1 MLESLLRPDCF
12 TLLVTG
18 NDWSGDARR
27 RNRQAYFGAHF
38 PRRFVQCPASAT
50 SVTPRPWR
58 RPSGPRVQARSA
70 RRQHSR
76 SSVCHDLSE
85 YRPALFAS
93 TRSRRPDVGI
103 ELITRE
109 LGPGLG
115 SLKTGDWVAPGSAS
129 RCDALKGQKLGRDCR
144 VRYEQRDLLH
154 VRWNKQEGWKFQ
166 RSR

>member
-1 MLESLLRPDCF
+1 MLESLLRPDSF

-50 SVTPRPWR
+50 SVTPARWR
-58 RPSGPRVQARSA
+58 RPSGPRVQARAA
-70 RRQHSR
+70 RRQHSH
-76 SSVCHDLSE
+76 SSVCDHLSE
-85 YRPALFAS
+85 YRPTLFAS
-93 TRSRRPDVGI
+93 TRAASTRFVSGF

-115 SLKTGDWVAPGSAS
+115 SLPVG
-129 RCDALKGQKLGRDCR
+129 
-144 VRYEQRDLLH
+144 E
-154 VRWNKQEGWKFQ
+154 
-166 RSR
+166 